1 MILRTSISGA
11 SVSAW
16 LATVALLFA
25 AGCASGGPPVQE
37 MSDARQAIE
46 AAREAG
52 AEDLATGEFRSAHS
66 RLVSAESH
74 LKQRSF
80 HAARRD
86 ALAARDLAVHARA
99 VAEAARTGVE
109 EADDRQP

>member
-1 MILRTSISGA
+1 MAVVT
-11 SVSAW
+11 
-16 LATVALLFA
+16 LLFSA
-25 AGCASGGPPVQE
+25 GGCASGGPPVQE

-66 RLVSAESH
+66 RLISAETH
-74 LKQRSF
+74 LKERSF
-80 HAARRD
+80 RAARRD

-99 VAEAARTGVE
+99 VAEAARTTGGEPE
-109 EADDRQP
+109 ERLP

>member
-1 MILRTSISGA
+1 MALVT
-11 SVSAW
+11 
-16 LATVALLFA
+16 LLFS

-66 RLVSAESH
+66 KLVSAETH
-74 LKQRSF
+74 LKERSF
-80 HAARRD
+80 IAARRD

-99 VAEAARTGVE
+99 VAEAARTTGDE
-109 EADDRQP
+109 PDGRLP